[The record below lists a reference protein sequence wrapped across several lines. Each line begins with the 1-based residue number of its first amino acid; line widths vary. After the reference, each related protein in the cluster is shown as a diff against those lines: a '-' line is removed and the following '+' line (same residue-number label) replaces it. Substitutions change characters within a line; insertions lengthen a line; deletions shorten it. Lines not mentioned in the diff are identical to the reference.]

1 MARIVPMNMLR
12 GILGAGVMP
21 LLVLASG
28 SALALD
34 LAWSGFGT
42 LGYTQSDQPVNY
54 QRFIDEKGSFKRD
67 SVLGAQL
74 DARFSQQWGAT
85 VQVKAAPSDHS
96 DSQWQASLA
105 WAFVS
110 WRPSDDWLIR
120 AGKLRLPF
128 MLNTENADVGA
139 TYDFVRLP
147 QEVYSIA
154 PTTDVIGL
162 SVSKTWFGE
171 RFDWTAEAYSG
182 KASTYWRFY
191 GRDRTMDSN
200 ASSGSWFLP
209 IDMKSTGLVLTAR
222 SLEHTF
228 RIGYHEG
235 EASRPGAKIGPS
247 FEYSPCP
254 PPAGAPPGSTASLPY
269 CYNVAPGGFDEVRVP
284 IFTLAGSVSLPE
296 NFKLTAEYAKMK
308 IASASRGL
316 NRWGGYLALSKRIGA
331 WTPYIYYAKLK
342 SNGESLSQYQQI
354 DSNAGVV
361 IPAYRAYQHMV
372 ADILSPYD
380 QSTAA
385 FGTSFWVTPKSVIK
399 AEWSRVNT
407 GVVSSFV
414 DAPVGGE
421 SGHRQIDVFSL
432 SYSFTF

>member
-12 GILGAGVMP
+12 GIFGAGVMP
-21 LLVLASG
+21 LLLVASG
-28 SALALD
+28 SALAFD

-42 LGYTQSDQPVNY
+42 VGYAQSDQPVNY

-67 SVLGAQL
+67 SVLGAQV

-154 PTTDVIGL
+154 PTTEVVGL
-162 SVSKTWFGE
+162 SISKTWFGD

-182 KASTYWRFY
+182 KASTYWRYY
-191 GRDRTMDSN
+191 GRDIQYDKN
-200 ASSGSWFLP
+200 YPGSWFLP

-228 RIGYHEG
+228 RVGYHEG
-235 EASRPGAKIGPS
+235 QASRPGEKTGAE
-247 FEYSPCP
+247 FEYGPCP
-254 PPAGAPPGSTASLPY
+254 LPGGGGLPPPFPY
-269 CYNVAPGGFDEVRVP
+269 CYNLSPGGVDKIRVP
-284 IFTLAGSVSLPE
+284 IMTLGASVSLPE
-296 NFKLTAEYAKMK
+296 NFRLTGEYGKMK
-308 IASASRGL
+308 LDSASRGL
-316 NRWGGYLALSKRIGA
+316 NRWGAYVALSKRMGG
-331 WTPYIYYAKLK
+331 WTPYVYYAKVK
-342 SNGESLSQYQQI
+342 SSGESLTQYQQI
-354 DSNAGVV
+354 DGNAGVV
-361 IPAYRAYQHMV
+361 IRASRGYQRSV
-372 ADILSPYD
+372 ADILSSYD
-380 QSTAA
+380 QSTVAI
-385 FGTSFWVTPKSVIK
+385 GSSFWVTPKSVIK
-399 AEWSRVNT
+399 AEWSRVDT
-407 GVVSSFV
+407 GVASSFV